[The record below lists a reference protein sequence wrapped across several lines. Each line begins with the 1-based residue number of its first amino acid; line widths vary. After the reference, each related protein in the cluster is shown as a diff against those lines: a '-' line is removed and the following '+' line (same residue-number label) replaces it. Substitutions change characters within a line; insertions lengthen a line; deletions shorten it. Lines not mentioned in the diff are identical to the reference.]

1 MHDLDLPR
9 TEYACTLDEV
19 AAALGVTKERAY
31 QIERVALRKF
41 RERLMARLKQMNL
54 TPNDLYAITERVS
67 NSGRSSLARLK

>member
-1 MHDLDLPR
+1 MHDLIHR

-41 RERLMARLKQMNL
+41 RGRLMTKLKQMGL
-54 TPNDLYAITERVS
+54 KPNDLYAITERVS